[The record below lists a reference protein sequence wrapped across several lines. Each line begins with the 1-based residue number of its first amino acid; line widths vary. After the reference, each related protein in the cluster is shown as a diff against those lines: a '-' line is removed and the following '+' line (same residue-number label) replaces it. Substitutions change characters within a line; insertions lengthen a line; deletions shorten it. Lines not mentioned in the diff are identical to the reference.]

1 MLEPKPQRLASLD
14 AFRGITIAGMILVN
28 NPGSWGHVYG
38 PLGHATWNG
47 WTPTDLIFPFFLFIV
62 GVAMP
67 FAMGR
72 RLGQGMGRGR
82 LLVQA
87 ARRSA
92 ILFAL
97 GLIMAGFPN
106 WRLIGPY
113 VLVVVGASLAGHARV
128 ALRLIGLAVLVG
140 AAAYF
145 ALDFAYFDQSR
156 LRVPGVLQ
164 RIAVCYLLATAVV
177 LWGGQWGAALA
188 AAACIVG
195 YWVICKRV
203 LPPDGYAAAVT
214 DPGGLL
220 HDWIDVKL
228 LGVHIYRERPDP
240 EGVLST
246 LPAVATTLLGYLAGR
261 WLLTGRER
269 LAQAVGLFFM
279 ANLALF
285 AGLWM
290 NYGFPINKKIWSSSY
305 VVFTAGMALH
315 FLVMCFWLIDVKR
328 WRAWAW
334 PFLVFGT
341 NYIAVFFASGLLAK
355 MTGRWKVGTP
365 SGMVSVKQWIYEQVF
380 ASWAGPLNGSLLFA
394 LAYVVFWLLVLIP
407 LYRLRWFIRV

>member
-1 MLEPKPQRLASLD
+1 MIEAKSERLVSLD

-28 NPGSWGHVYG
+28 NPGSWKHVYA
-38 PLGHATWNG
+38 PLGHAPWNG

-67 FAMGR
+67 FAMER
-72 RLGQGMGRGR
+72 RLAQGAGRGR
-82 LLVQA
+82 LLGQVF
-87 ARRSA
+87 RRSA

-113 VLVVVGASLAGHARV
+113 VLLVVGASAAGS
-128 ALRLIGLAVLVG
+128 GKAVLRMAG
-140 AAAYF
+140 AVIAMLAIAYF
-145 ALDFAYFDQSR
+145 ALDFAYFEQSK

-164 RIAVCYLLATAVV
+164 RIGVCYLVASAIV
-177 LWGGQWGAALA
+177 LWTGSWGA
-188 AAACIVG
+188 VF
-195 YWVICKRV
+195 
-203 LPPDGYAAAVT
+203 AAAVCIGAYWVMVKRVS
-214 DPGGLL
+214 PPLGYIVPVGGPEGLL

-228 LGVHIYRERPDP
+228 LGAHLYRERPDP

-246 LPAVATTLLGYLAGR
+246 IPAVATTLLGYLTGR
-261 WLLTGRER
+261 WLLSGRER
-269 LAQAVGLFFM
+269 IDKALGLFFM
-279 ANLALF
+279 ANVALV

-290 NYGFPINKKIWSSSY
+290 NYGFPINKKIWSSAY

-315 FLVMCFWLIDVKR
+315 FLAMCFWLIDVKR
-328 WRAWAW
+328 WRGWAW

-341 NYIAVFFASGLLAK
+341 NSIAVFFASGLLAK
-355 MTGRWKVGTP
+355 MMGRWKVGADA
-365 SGMVSVKQWIYEQVF
+365 SAVSMKSWIYEHGF

-394 LAYVVFWLLVLIP
+394 LAYVTLWLSILIP
-407 LYRLRWFIRV
+407 MYRMRWFIRV